1 MEAGETP
8 TECIIREVKE
18 EANLQ
23 LYPESLRLVMVIY
36 RNISGHEYIDCFFK
50 CSDYGGIL
58 QNNESD
64 KCGDLYWFSPEDFPE
79 NMVY

>member
-1 MEAGETP
+1 M
-8 TECIIREVKE
+8 
-18 EANLQ
+18 
-23 LYPESLRLVMVIY
+23 
-36 RNISGHEYIDCFFK
+36 
-50 CSDYGGIL
+50 GGIL